1 MHDVVCDHATPSGSA
16 RCASCNLVDS
26 VARQQTTNPLHRSPF
41 FHLKSTR
48 FEVFSLQRLAAHLTA
63 FSMATSNYATAGTQ
77 TDLTGPV
84 QPIVRPDIRFSAPKD
99 TSTPPEEAVSEKS
112 RFASSVPFTMH
123 PPQNLSSTLLAK
135 RHNRPTHI
143 AMPPAEFNEQAPFSP
158 PPTHALLSPLPKANR
173 RDAGHTPLIPRSLSP
188 ASETQEEELVKEQ
201 PAEQLAAPED
211 DGVATPDED
220 QGLSGALTLPA
231 NPVDGAEEHFGLDE
245 LDHVLSKIAK
255 QQATLRGEF
264 DDEVKK
270 PQTVA
275 EPQSYDDGMPL
286 SRKASADSRKSE
298 FVDGVTLKTPPSN
311 FGAPMGQL

>member
-1 MHDVVCDHATPSGSA
+1 MS
-16 RCASCNLVDS
+16 
-26 VARQQTTNPLHRSPF
+26 
-41 FHLKSTR
+41 
-48 FEVFSLQRLAAHLTA
+48 
-63 FSMATSNYATAGTQ
+63 TSNYANAGTQ

-84 QPIVRPDIRFSAPKD
+84 QPIVRPDIRFSAPKN
-99 TSTPPEEAVSEKS
+99 TSTPPEDAVSEKS

-123 PPQNLSSTLLAK
+123 PPQNLSPTLLA
-135 RHNRPTHI
+135 RRQNRPTHI
-143 AMPPAEFNEQAPFSP
+143 AMPPAEFNEQSPFSP

-188 ASETQEEELVKEQ
+188 ASETHEEDLVKEG
-201 PAEQLAAPED
+201 PAERPSAPD
-211 DGVATPDED
+211 NDTVATPDED

-255 QQATLRGEF
+255 QQATLRGDV

-270 PQTVA
+270 PSPLA
-275 EPQSYDDGMPL
+275 EPLSSDDGMPL

-298 FVDGVTLKTPPSN
+298 VVDGVTLKTPPSN